1 MWHRIVLFTQNINY
15 MSDDRTKRGPQD
27 SSRINITENY
37 EVQYWTEKF
46 GVSSEQLRNAVQR
59 VGSLAADV
67 EKALKEGK
75 K

>member
-1 MWHRIVLFTQNINY
+1 

-67 EKALKEGK
+67 EKALREGK
-75 K
+75 RL

>member
-1 MWHRIVLFTQNINY
+1 